1 MNEAAWQ
8 LAERSASSMYGHVLV
23 PANDEQTSIRQSR
36 SSCSYTDPVAAP
48 PDLSAALTLMSHTNW
63 PGEIEY

>member
-48 PDLSAALTLMSHTNW
+48 PDLSAA
-63 PGEIEY
+63 